1 MNNNKQSDN
10 NDFLQIL
17 RFLDKVPNSSQR
29 SIAKSLGFSLGKINY
44 TLKALR
50 QKGYIKLNNFK
61 KNKKKRNYLYILT
74 PSGIFLKSK
83 LAYKFMKI
91 KFIEYEEL
99 KKEIERQDENR

>member
-1 MNNNKQSDN
+1 MNNKKSDN

-61 KNKKKRNYLYILT
+61 RNKKKNYLYILT
-74 PSGIFLKSK
+74 PNGIFLKSK

-91 KFIEYEEL
+91 KFKEYEEL
-99 KKEIERQDENR
+99 KKEIEK

>member
-1 MNNNKQSDN
+1 MNNKKSDN

-61 KNKKKRNYLYILT
+61 RNKKK
-74 PSGIFLKSK
+74 KK
-83 LAYKFMKI
+83 LFKYF
-91 KFIEYEEL
+91 
-99 KKEIERQDENR
+99 NS

>member
-1 MNNNKQSDN
+1 MNNKKSDN

-61 KNKKKRNYLYILT
+61 RNKKKKIIYI
-74 PSGIFLKSK
+74 F
-83 LAYKFMKI
+83 
-91 KFIEYEEL
+91 
-99 KKEIERQDENR
+99 

>member
-1 MNNNKQSDN
+1 MNNKKSDN

-17 RFLDKVPNSSQR
+17 RFLDKVPNSNQR
-29 SIAKSLGFSLGKINY
+29 NISKNLGLSLGKINY

-61 KNKKKRNYLYILT
+61 INKKKRNYLYILT
-74 PSGIFLKSK
+74 PNGIFLKSK

-91 KFIEYEEL
+91 KFKEYEEL
-99 KKEIERQDENR
+99 KKEVES

>member
-61 KNKKKRNYLYILT
+61 RNKKKGNYLYILT
-74 PSGIFLKSK
+74 PNGIFLKSK

-91 KFIEYEEL
+91 KFKEYEEL
-99 KKEIERQDENR
+99 KKEVEE

>member
-1 MNNNKQSDN
+1 MNNKKSDN

-61 KNKKKRNYLYILT
+61 RNKKK
-74 PSGIFLKSK
+74 KK
-83 LAYKFMKI
+83 L
-91 KFIEYEEL
+91 FIYF
-99 KKEIERQDENR
+99 NS

>member
-1 MNNNKQSDN
+1 MNNKKSDN

-50 QKGYIKLNNFK
+50 QKG
-61 KNKKKRNYLYILT
+61 
-74 PSGIFLKSK
+74 
-83 LAYKFMKI
+83 
-91 KFIEYEEL
+91 
-99 KKEIERQDENR
+99 

>member
-1 MNNNKQSDN
+1 MNNKKSDN

-50 QKGYIKLNNFK
+50 QKGYIKLNNL
-61 KNKKKRNYLYILT
+61 KKKKKKKNYLYILT
-74 PSGIFLKSK
+74 PNGIFLKSK

-91 KFIEYEEL
+91 KFKEYEEL
-99 KKEIERQDENR
+99 KKEIEK

>member
-1 MNNNKQSDN
+1 MNNKESDN

-61 KNKKKRNYLYILT
+61 RNKKK
-74 PSGIFLKSK
+74 K
-83 LAYKFMKI
+83 L
-91 KFIEYEEL
+91 FIYF
-99 KKEIERQDENR
+99 NS

>member
-1 MNNNKQSDN
+1 MNNKKSDN

-61 KNKKKRNYLYILT
+61 RNKKKKKIIYI
-74 PSGIFLKSK
+74 F
-83 LAYKFMKI
+83 
-91 KFIEYEEL
+91 
-99 KKEIERQDENR
+99 